1 MVLNND
7 NKSVAANNALQIT
20 KLLSNLINQRF
31 VVAGTMRD
39 RKYLRDFVVR
49 LLFKQFLGIEMKPD

>member
-20 KLLSNLINQRF
+20 KLLSNLIHQRL